1 VPAKSKER
9 YLNPS
14 GVFPY
19 ALDACFWE
27 DVESFLLK
35 AEAEG
40 RITSLMTCPG
50 SDRISWKRP
59 YGEVMYRKVCGCC
72 GRATADKIE
81 TGTRRNCRPCQMEYD
96 RAMQRAYTALWRIRK
111 YGESGIP
118 SRVFTK
124 ECNHCGSVFQP
135 KRSTAQFCST
145 KCRVAA
151 HRKAAS

>member
-1 VPAKSKER
+1 MPAKSREQ
-9 YLNPS
+9 YLKPS

-19 ALDACFWE
+19 ALGGCFWE

-35 AEAEG
+35 AESEG
-40 RITSLMTCPG
+40 RVTSLITCQG
-50 SDRISWKRP
+50 AGQISWKRP
-59 YGEVMYRKVCGCC
+59 YEEVMYRKACGCC
-72 GRATADKIE
+72 GRATADNIQ
-81 TGTRRNCRPCQMEYD
+81 TGTQRICRPCQIEYD
-96 RAMQRAYTALWRIRK
+96 RTRQRNYTALWRMRK

-118 SRVFTK
+118 ARLSTK
-124 ECNHCGSVFQP
+124 NCAHCGSEFQP